1 MNKLLTILVN
11 VCRAVIGLT
20 FVFSG
25 YVKAI
30 DPLGTQYKIQD
41 YLGALG
47 LSGFI
52 PDWLSLLSSI
62 ALSAIEFSL
71 GVFVV
76 LAMRRRIMSRAMLA
90 FMVLMTAVTVWIAV
104 ADPVKDCG
112 CFGDAVTLS
121 NWETL
126 VKNLILLTCAVV
138 LCRWP
143 LRMVRFVSRTNQWIA
158 VNYTVLYILAS
169 SLYSLYTL
177 PRFDFRPY
185 HVGADIRAGM
195 QIPEG
200 AKLPK
205 YETTFILQKDGVE
218 KEFTLDNYPDSTW
231 EFVDSKTVQTEEGYV
246 PPIHD
251 FAIQRTEDGEDI
263 TDSVLTHEGYTFLL
277 ISPHLEHA
285 DDSNFGDIDQLYE
298 YCQAQ
303 QIPFYCLTAS
313 GSEAIRHWQDIT
325 GAEYPFCN
333 TDETTLKTIIRS
345 NPGLVLLK
353 QGVVID
359 KWSHNKLPKA
369 EKLTAPLDQLPIGQ
383 IAQELVAQ
391 KIATALLWFVLP
403 LVLLTLA
410 DRTWAWSQ
418 WVRNRKRRIRKDTST
433 INKEE
438 K

>member
-231 EFVDSKTVQTEEGYV
+231 EFVDSKTVQTEEG
-246 PPIHD
+246 
-251 FAIQRTEDGEDI
+251 
-263 TDSVLTHEGYTFLL
+263 
-277 ISPHLEHA
+277 
-285 DDSNFGDIDQLYE
+285 
-298 YCQAQ
+298 
-303 QIPFYCLTAS
+303 
-313 GSEAIRHWQDIT
+313 
-325 GAEYPFCN
+325 
-333 TDETTLKTIIRS
+333 
-345 NPGLVLLK
+345 
-353 QGVVID
+353 
-359 KWSHNKLPKA
+359 
-369 EKLTAPLDQLPIGQ
+369 
-383 IAQELVAQ
+383 
-391 KIATALLWFVLP
+391 
-403 LVLLTLA
+403 
-410 DRTWAWSQ
+410 
-418 WVRNRKRRIRKDTST
+418 
-433 INKEE
+433 
-438 K
+438 

>member
-1 MNKLLTILVN
+1 VNKLLTILVN

-263 TDSVLTHEGYTFLL
+263 TDSVLTHKGYTFLL

-303 QIPFYCLTAS
+303 QIPFY
-313 GSEAIRHWQDIT
+313 
-325 GAEYPFCN
+325 
-333 TDETTLKTIIRS
+333 
-345 NPGLVLLK
+345 
-353 QGVVID
+353 
-359 KWSHNKLPKA
+359 
-369 EKLTAPLDQLPIGQ
+369 
-383 IAQELVAQ
+383 
-391 KIATALLWFVLP
+391 
-403 LVLLTLA
+403 
-410 DRTWAWSQ
+410 
-418 WVRNRKRRIRKDTST
+418 
-433 INKEE
+433 
-438 K
+438 